1 MKRIYYNLILIII
14 MFNGIAFAGSIK
26 GKVTNGTIGFK
37 VPKNITVELSRYFK
51 NQQDSKF
58 KLKTKTNKNGYF
70 SFKNVPPDPNA
81 YYQPT
86 VLYKAVS
93 YTGKA
98 AVITTEKQTVK
109 SNVKIYE
116 PTKNDSLLS
125 VSMHHFLISPAEGF
139 ISIKEVLLIENPGD
153 RTYVG
158 SIPTK
163 SGKFIT
169 INYKLPKNST
179 NISLGSGLM
188 SCCVEP
194 DAGGFYD
201 TMEIQPGKKQIAFSY
216 RIKALKKQI
225 SFTKQVTLPT
235 KEFDVLLYGSNAVL
249 TGTGLREMQTQ
260 KFKNTDIK
268 RFTAYNLKA
277 GQRIALNLA
286 GLTGTPTNW
295 SNFILAGIV
304 AILLLTGIFIYFKQK
319 KDKTV
324 KLQTDSVEIID
335 DEEKEIIIQKIIALD
350 EKFEAG
356 ELEEKEYSSKRKKL
370 KNKLKTL

>member
-1 MKRIYYNLILIII
+1 MKRIYYNLMLIIL
-14 MFNGIAFAGSIK
+14 MFNGVALAGSIK
-26 GKVTNGTIGFK
+26 GKVTNGTVGFK
-37 VPKNITVELSRYFK
+37 VPNNITVELSRYFQ
-51 NQQDSKF
+51 NQQDTKF
-58 KLKTKTNKNGYF
+58 KLKTTTNKSGYF
-70 SFKNVPPDPNA
+70 SFKNVTPDSSA

-98 AVITTEKQTVK
+98 AVITTEKQTAESDVK
-109 SNVKIYE
+109 VYE
-116 PTKNDSLLS
+116 PTKSDSLLL

-139 ISIKEVLLIENPGD
+139 LSIKEVLLIENSGD

-158 SIPTK
+158 AIPTK

-169 INYKLPKNST
+169 INYKLPKDAT

-188 SCCVEP
+188 SCCVES

-201 TMEIQPGKKQIAFSY
+201 TMEIQPGGKQIAFSY
-216 RIKALKKQI
+216 RIKAIQKQI

-249 TGTGLREMQTQ
+249 TGIGLREMKTQ
-260 KFKNTDIK
+260 KFQNTDIK

-277 GQRIALNLA
+277 GQRVVLNLA

-295 SNFILAGIV
+295 SIFILAGIV
-304 AILLLTGIFIYFKQK
+304 VILLLTGIFIYFKQK
-319 KDKTV
+319 KDKTIG
-324 KLQTDSVEIID
+324 LQTDSVEIID
-335 DEEKEIIIQKIIALD
+335 ENEKEIIIRKIIALD

-356 ELEEKEYSSKRKKL
+356 NMEEKEYSSKREKL
-370 KNKLKTL
+370 KNKLKT